1 MRFFTSVKHALFLLI
16 AGLILVS
23 CATFQKPELVRF
35 EGVKFNKLV
44 DKSLSFT
51 VSARVK
57 NDNAYSL
64 KVKPCHV
71 NVYLQDQLIGKVSVD
86 KKVKIKKKTEA
97 SLSIPLRAALED
109 GALLTILR
117 YSLQREVS
125 IRVQG
130 KLRLGASILSGRFAI
145 DTSRVISGN
154 QLKFDIPR

>member
-1 MRFFTSVKHALFLLI
+1 MRFFASVKHALFLLI

-23 CATFQKPELVRF
+23 CATFKEPELVRF
-35 EGVKFNKLV
+35 EGVKFNKLE

-57 NDNAYSL
+57 NDNGYSL
-64 KVKPCHV
+64 KLKPCHV
-71 NVYLQDQLIGKVSVD
+71 NVYLQDQLIGKVYVD

-97 SLSIPLRAALED
+97 SLAIPLRAALED

-117 YSLQREVS
+117 YSLQKEVS
-125 IRVQG
+125 MRVQG
-130 KLRLGASILSGRFAI
+130 KLRLGASILSGRFAV